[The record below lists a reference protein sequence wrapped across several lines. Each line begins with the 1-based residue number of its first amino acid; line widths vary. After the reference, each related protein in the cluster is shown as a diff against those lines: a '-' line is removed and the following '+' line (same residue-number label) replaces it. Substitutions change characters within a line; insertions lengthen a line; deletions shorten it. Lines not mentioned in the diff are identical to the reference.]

1 MLEGKKEAQLHKLH
15 KLTPLLWDDV
25 LPSRTEVLSQ
35 SMHCAKCL
43 PRTNPPTAPTPMNA
57 RVQGIV
63 FWRYRPEQEGLQGYA
78 TGGLEESFRSNEC
91 INNVST
97 VP

>member
-1 MLEGKKEAQLHKLH
+1 MLEGKKEAQLH

-63 FWRYRPEQEGLQGYA
+63 FWRYRPEQV
-78 TGGLEESFRSNEC
+78 GGGKKGCNGMPQVDWKR
-91 INNVST
+91 VSDQT
-97 VP
+97 SV